1 MIDHSRFESIFL
13 HRDTVDFRKSIDGL
27 SSIIQDE
34 MNLNPFGNYLFVF
47 ANRRRNKI
55 KILYWDKTGHALWY
69 KRLDQKQ
76 FKWPL
81 NYDDDILSLDSQ
93 NLEWLLSGIDIMKI
107 NPHKEL
113 FYENLN

>member
-27 SSIIQDE
+27 STIIQDE

-69 KRLDQKQ
+69 KRY
-76 FKWPL
+76 
-81 NYDDDILSLDSQ
+81 N
-93 NLEWLLSGIDIMKI
+93 
-107 NPHKEL
+107 
-113 FYENLN
+113 